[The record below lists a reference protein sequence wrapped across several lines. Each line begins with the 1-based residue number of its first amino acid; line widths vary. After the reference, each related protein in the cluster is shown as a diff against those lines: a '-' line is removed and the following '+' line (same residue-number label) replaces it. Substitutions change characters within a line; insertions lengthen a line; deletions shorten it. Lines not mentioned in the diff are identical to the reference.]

1 MKDFFENVARYPRYL
16 ISFTLGILYS
26 ALQPLLPLL
35 RRPLTAIAL
44 VGATV
49 AGFLFLS
56 FTLRAMLGLGTG

>member
-56 FTLRAMLGLGTG
+56 FTPRAMLGLGNG